1 MVFMII
7 QLYQLGKCLCDNV
20 ILVITICYELL
31 RNDEMKMT
39 ECAAYGTHH
48 DPPSSVGAAEYDSI
62 NDTQLSDTMLSP
74 HDDHTS

>member
-1 MVFMII
+1 
-7 QLYQLGKCLCDNV
+7 
-20 ILVITICYELL
+20 
-31 RNDEMKMT
+31 MT

-62 NDTQLSDTMLSP
+62 NETQLSDTMLSP